1 MTTYSLPTP
10 KVAVS
15 RSNFL
20 HVAAILSSAIL
31 ATGYAGPVSADSLSV
46 GTKSAATV
54 DSPSSERTLLA
65 QASGEDTMARCQQL
79 FGLWSRH
86 TTDGYAKPLDA
97 RMALEDCQKGNI
109 ASGVAT
115 LKRALE
121 RAQIPIPPAESAT
134 APEVGNSA
142 SAQTPSDPKAR
153 CDQLTAYYDRY
164 GVGRSE
170 NSDGARNHTRIAAGI
185 DCEQGQYEKGIS
197 AMEALLKSKNL
208 AVPPVPTGVAQTP
221 APLKPRGEKRRLAQ

>member
-31 ATGYAGPVSADSLSV
+31 AIGYAGPVSADSLSV

-54 DSPSSERTLLA
+54 NSPPSERILLA

-79 FGLWSRH
+79 FGLYDRH
-86 TTDGYAKPLDA
+86 NSDGYARPLDA
-97 RMALEDCQKGNI
+97 SAALEDCRKGHI
-109 ASGVAT
+109 ASGVAA

-121 RAQIPIPPAESAT
+121 RAQIPVPPAES
-134 APEVGNSA
+134 
-142 SAQTPSDPKAR
+142 
-153 CDQLTAYYDRY
+153 
-164 GVGRSE
+164 
-170 NSDGARNHTRIAAGI
+170 
-185 DCEQGQYEKGIS
+185 
-197 AMEALLKSKNL
+197 
-208 AVPPVPTGVAQTP
+208 GVAQAP
-221 APLKPRGEKRRLAQ
+221 APLKPHGEKRHQSQ